1 MFKKL
6 LFIVILAV
14 LGYLFFVKQDATKQF
29 IEPLVGPQV
38 RIAGNVFY
46 VDVAD
51 DPDERLLGLSNRE
64 SLGKDRGMIF
74 LFEKENLYGFWMK
87 GMFFPIDIVW
97 VKGDQVAGFSEN
109 LEPDDRFDRPLYYPP
124 DPVDKV
130 LEINAGEVQRRGMK
144 IGDPVEI
151 ILK

>member
-14 LGYLFFVKQDATKQF
+14 LGYLFFVKKDVAVQIIKPVFA
-29 IEPLVGPQV
+29 PQV
-38 RIAGNVFY
+38 RIAGNVFH

-51 DPDERLLGLSNRE
+51 EPEERLLGLSNRE
-64 SLGKDRGMIF
+64 SLGKNRGMIF

-87 GMFFPIDIVW
+87 DMFFPIDIVW
-97 VKGDQVAGFSEN
+97 IKGNQIVGFSED
-109 LEPDDRFDRPLYYPP
+109 LEPDDLSDRPLYYPP
-124 DPVDKV
+124 DLVDKV
-130 LEINAGEVQRRGMK
+130 LEINAGEVQRLGIRV
-144 IGDPVEI
+144 GDPVEI